1 MVCWWKITEF
11 KFSESDISVSF
22 DVCSLYTNVP
32 LDETIDLITDFVYSE
47 ESVKVPPFPKK
58 WFKKLLKFATSGIF
72 MYKDKLYR
80 QVDGV
85 AMGSP
90 LGPSL
95 ANFFLGHLERYKFFS
110 NASLNPKLYIRY
122 VDDIFAVFDK
132 NTPFQPF
139 LDHLNSQHKNIKFT
153 VEESI
158 NHVLPFL
165 NTEMKLVGDH
175 FESCVFRKSTNTN
188 VVLNMSAVCPMSWK
202 KSLIFGALNRAK
214 IICSNRDLFL
224 EEVENLRVIFWKNG
238 YSNSFF
244 NNIYDIFIHKQASN
258 REVSKDETEERRF
271 FIRIPY
277 VGTISH
283 DFKQKLTKLFYND
296 LNVNI
301 SPVFNT
307 FKVSNF
313 FPLKSKTPML
323 LTSHVV
329 YKFTGLCDTN
339 LTYIGKSKRHLV
351 TRCIEHLSTSHKSE
365 IQEHIKVCP
374 ICRDS
379 KPEHFEILK
388 KCRTDQ
394 ECKIYEALFIKTFVP
409 PLNKNLFNS
418 GSFYTLKVYQ

>member
-1 MVCWWKITEF
+1 
-11 KFSESDISVSF
+11 
-22 DVCSLYTNVP
+22 
-32 LDETIDLITDFVYSE
+32 
-47 ESVKVPPFPKK
+47 
-58 WFKKLLKFATSGIF
+58 
-72 MYKDKLYR
+72 
-80 QVDGV
+80 
-85 AMGSP
+85 
-90 LGPSL
+90 
-95 ANFFLGHLERYKFFS
+95 
-110 NASLNPKLYIRY
+110 
-122 VDDIFAVFDK
+122 
-132 NTPFQPF
+132 
-139 LDHLNSQHKNIKFT
+139 
-153 VEESI
+153 
-158 NHVLPFL
+158 
-165 NTEMKLVGDH
+165 MKLVGDH

-313 FPLKSKTPML
+313 FSLKSKTPML